1 VSPADEVAKAVK
13 GIASAKT
20 WNKRVALIRG
30 VPEEF
35 GKAQHQA
42 VYAAI
47 AEAIY
52 VSQLAPDFAYIH
64 WRDEYELPKIEH
76 AYGRAFALTHGFVD
90 VGVDALARIIE
101 EEPTTLRVFRLL
113 LGFTTQEFAAST
125 IITAGQLEKG
135 GPLSNGAVKTMENGK
150 AGTATAAKVAAAVI
164 DQTMRGNLFAKRTG
178 EVRSKISKPDTVAG
192 WDTVRK
198 YAVDN
203 VPFPIFLHQRHY
215 GGAFR
220 QLLDATSGKRGD
232 LLEQIVEEL
241 FIAKGV
247 RFVRTGPSN
256 QKTIATKF
264 GLTVKPAPDFV
275 VHDAAGS
282 MKAILECKQAND
294 GGTAR
299 DKASR
304 FASLRNEAMRPWGRS
319 SICRAR
325 WISLAADR
333 GHARSRN
340 PRYRWQGVYG
350 SNVGFNDDCRTFSK
364 SEGLVENGVLCKLT
378 LSAAKAALGNTVLRL
393 FSKIS
398 LRFDRGYAS

>member
-35 GKAQHQA
+35 GKARHQA

-64 WRDEYELPKIEH
+64 WRDEYELPKMEH
-76 AYGRAFALTHGFVD
+76 AYGRALALTQGFAD

-101 EEPTTLRVFRLL
+101 EEPVTLRVFRLL

-125 IITAGQLEKG
+125 IITAGQLESR
-135 GPLSNGAVKTMENGK
+135 PLSNGVVKAMENGK
-150 AGTATAAKVAAAVI
+150 AGTAKAAKVAAAVI
-164 DQTMRGNLFAKRTG
+164 DKTMRGDLFTKRTG

-203 VPFPIFLHQRHY
+203 VPFPVFLHQRHY

-241 FIAKGV
+241 FIAKGI

-256 QKTIATKF
+256 QKNIANKF

-282 MKAILECKQAND
+282 VKAILECKQAND

-304 FASLRNEAMRPWGRS
+304 FTSLRNEAMRLGGVPVFAVLAGLGWRRTADTLGPVIRDTDGRVFTVQTLDS
-319 SICRAR
+319 MMTVE
-325 WISLAADR
+325 
-333 GHARSRN
+333 
-340 PRYRWQGVYG
+340 P
-350 SNVGFNDDCRTFSK
+350 FP
-364 SEGLVENGVLCKLT
+364 GL
-378 LSAAKAALGNTVLRL
+378 KA
-393 FSKIS
+393 
-398 LRFDRGYAS
+398 